1 MKYAR
6 FIIVVLLTASSG
18 IKVEEAGALTLV
30 DAVRLA
36 EEWNFDLKKSAVDM
50 NIARA
55 ANKNLWAEF
64 FPSISAG
71 AGVRYNTSI
80 ISANSAANNNP
91 SVSLNA
97 GLSFQLNA
105 GLPAAVKLIRLAY
118 ETSLFDYEQAG
129 RQLELAVTKQ
139 FYTIITEQYN
149 LSILKEKQT
158 QAERQLQHDRIRF
171 ENGLLNELN
180 YHLSRLS
187 AESAKLEMNRA
198 LSDLA
203 EMTGQFQAALGFEPD
218 EQIQY
223 DGELEIERVELDSEY
238 LIDRYLP
245 MRPDI
250 IVARRNLERLR
261 LTETRQTL
269 SSRAPTLS
277 LSTSWGAS
285 MDTPFSD
292 SLSASVNL
300 SIPVE
305 SWLPGTKDW
314 QSIKSAAAGVEK
326 AEFDLEN
333 IQRSAKTSIRALCAN
348 INNSWNSIEI
358 ARLRVEIAEGAYLMA
373 ERGFSQGTVE
383 FLELETARNSLSGTR
398 QQLLREE
405 LSYKSM
411 ILDLA
416 AALNIAVDKL
426 FSRSDDEKKTE
437 IQSG

>member
-1 MKYAR
+1 MKYTR
-6 FIIVVLLTASSG
+6 FIIVMILTASYA
-18 IKVEEAGALTLV
+18 VEAEEAVTLTL
-30 DAVRLA
+30 DAAVLRA
-36 EEWNFDLKKSAVDM
+36 EEWNFDLKKSAVDL

-55 ANKNLWAEF
+55 ADKNLWAEF

-80 ISANSAANNNP
+80 LNPNPAAANNP
-91 SVSLNA
+91 STSLNA
-97 GLSFQLNA
+97 GLSLQLNA

-118 ETSLFDYEQAG
+118 TTSLFDYEQSR

-139 FYTIITEQYN
+139 FYTIITEQNN
-149 LSILKEKQT
+149 LSILKEKQAQT
-158 QAERQLQHDRIRF
+158 ERQFQHDRVRF
-171 ENGLLNELN
+171 ENGLLSELN

-198 LSDLA
+198 LSNWA

-218 EQIQY
+218 EQIKY
-223 DGELEIERVELDSEY
+223 KGELEIERIDMDSEY
-238 LIDRYLP
+238 LIARYLP
-245 MRPDI
+245 ARPDI
-250 IVARRNLERLR
+250 INSRQNLERLR

-269 SSRAPTLS
+269 SARAPTLS
-277 LSTSWGAS
+277 LSTSWSAS
-285 MDTPFSD
+285 MDSPVSD
-292 SLSASVNL
+292 SLSASVNV

-314 QSIKSAAAGVEK
+314 QSIKSAAANVEK

-333 IQRSAKTSIRALCAN
+333 IQRSAKISIRTLCAN

-358 ARLRVEIAEGAYLMA
+358 ARLRAEIAEGAYLMA

-383 FLELETARNSLSGTR
+383 FLELETARNSLSEAR

-416 AALNIAVDKL
+416 AALNIAADKL
-426 FSRSDDEKKTE
+426 FFRGNDEKT
-437 IQSG
+437 

>member
-1 MKYAR
+1 M
-6 FIIVVLLTASSG
+6 ILTASYA
-18 IKVEEAGALTLV
+18 VEAEEAVTLTL
-30 DAVRLA
+30 DAAVLRA
-36 EEWNFDLKKSAVDM
+36 EEWNFDLKKSAVDL

-55 ANKNLWAEF
+55 ADKNLWAEF

-80 ISANSAANNNP
+80 LNPNPAAANNP
-91 SVSLNA
+91 STSLNA
-97 GLSFQLNA
+97 GLSLQLNA

-118 ETSLFDYEQAG
+118 TTSLFDYEQSR

-139 FYTIITEQYN
+139 FYTIITEQNN
-149 LSILKEKQT
+149 LSILKEKQAQT
-158 QAERQLQHDRIRF
+158 ERQFQHDRVRF
-171 ENGLLNELN
+171 ENGLLSELN

-198 LSDLA
+198 LSNWA

-218 EQIQY
+218 EQIKY
-223 DGELEIERVELDSEY
+223 KGELEIERIDMDSEY
-238 LIDRYLP
+238 LIARYLP
-245 MRPDI
+245 ARPDI
-250 IVARRNLERLR
+250 INSRQNLERLR

-269 SSRAPTLS
+269 SARAPTLS
-277 LSTSWGAS
+277 LSTSWSAS
-285 MDTPFSD
+285 MDSPVSD
-292 SLSASVNL
+292 SLSASVNV

-314 QSIKSAAAGVEK
+314 QSIKSAAANVEK

-333 IQRSAKTSIRALCAN
+333 IQRSAKISIRTLCAN

-358 ARLRVEIAEGAYLMA
+358 ARLRAEIAEGAYLMA

-383 FLELETARNSLSGTR
+383 FLELETARNSLSEAR

-416 AALNIAVDKL
+416 AALNIAADKL
-426 FSRSDDEKKTE
+426 FFRGNDEKT
-437 IQSG
+437 